1 MEKNLTNIVDLDK
14 YPIHDLN
21 SPKIKK
27 IIEKCKTELDSDSCS
42 VIPNFIL
49 PNSLNVMKK
58 ELEQQLDEVY
68 MSKESINAYL
78 YAKDD
83 STLVL
88 LRSARDPG
96 HKARAVLQ
104 LRRAQREP
112 AR

>member
-1 MEKNLTNIVDLDK
+1 MEKSLTNIVDLDK

-78 YAKDD
+78 TQK
-83 STLVL
+83 TT
-88 LRSARDPG
+88 
-96 HKARAVLQ
+96 Q
-104 LRRAQREP
+104 LFLKIIQKEYLWIDLMDI
-112 AR
+112 